1 MSFLSDLTNSLRGLI
16 GKSLRLRSYEAGKVN
31 RLSSDFKP
39 STLPVDADIA
49 EAMSYVRGRARTMEQ
64 ADGYTR
70 KYVGL
75 VRANIPGA
83 FGFRLQSRVMEYNA
97 AQKMMVEDPLANARI
112 EEGWEDWGR
121 RENCTVTGDM
131 SFREFSQLMAA
142 HYKRDGEFIARRVRF
157 EGKYG
162 FMLQALEP
170 DLLDETLTT
179 RLENGNRIVM
189 GVEMDRW
196 RRVVAY
202 WLRKEDDGS
211 ASSMYNYSRKV
222 ERVLASEIYFGFDRT
237 RAFQSRGM
245 SALST
250 SLMTLH
256 NIREWEK
263 SSLVN
268 ARHSAGRLG
277 FLSDAPDSTN
287 TSMLPGDET
296 EADGT
301 PVMKLEAGSMYDIG
315 TKTYTGVDPKFPH
328 EQHSPFVKTNLQRAA
343 AGAEVSYYSLSNDY
357 ESTSFSSGRLSYTDE
372 RERWKMDQR
381 YFVEVLLEPIFRDW
395 LEMALTTQAV
405 KLPLAKFDKFNA
417 PEFIGRT
424 WNYLDPEKEA
434 QADLLLDGAGLLSR
448 KRWFAERGLDMETEL
463 KQIAA
468 ERQMYK
474 DLGIDIIRANAAP
487 QATKPEQKPEPDP
500 NAETA
505 AAKRAIEKLLTTTSG
520 NGHG

>member
-1 MSFLSDLTNSLRGLI
+1 MSFLSDLKQSVRGLAL
-16 GKSLRLRSYEAGKVN
+16 GFLGLRSYEAGKVD

-39 STLPVDADIA
+39 ATLPSDADIS
-49 EAMSYVRGRARTMEQ
+49 EAMPYVRGRARTMEQ
-64 ADGYTR
+64 SDGYTR

-83 FGFRLQSRVMEYNA
+83 FGFRLQSRVMEFDA
-97 AQKMMVEDPLANARI
+97 TKKMKVEDALANSRI

-131 SFREFSQLMAA
+131 SFREFTQLMAA
-142 HYKRDGEFIARRVRF
+142 HYKRDGEFIARRVRY

-170 DLLDETLTT
+170 DLLDETYST
-179 RLENGNRIVM
+179 RLANGNRVVM
-189 GVEMDRW
+189 GVEMDKW
-196 RRVVAY
+196 RRVVAFY
-202 WLRKEDDGS
+202 LRKEDDGS
-211 ASSMYNYSRKV
+211 SSSMYSYTRKL
-222 ERVLASEIYFGFDRT
+222 ERVPASEIYFGFDRT
-237 RAFQSRGM
+237 RAFQTRGM

-277 FLSDAPDSTN
+277 FLSDAPDSSGT
-287 TSMLPGDET
+287 MLPGDET
-296 EADGT
+296 ESDGT

-315 TKTYTGVDPKFPH
+315 TKTFTGIDPKFPH
-328 EQHSPFVKTNLQRAA
+328 DQHGPFIKSNMQRAA

-381 YFVEVLLEPIFRDW
+381 YFVETLLEPIFRDW

-405 KLPLAKFDKFNA
+405 NLPLAKFDKFFA

-434 QADLLLDGAGLLSR
+434 QADLLLDGAGLMSR

-487 QATKPEQKPEPDP
+487 QATKPEPTATPDP
-500 NAETA
+500 NAEAA
-505 AAKRAIEKLLTTTSG
+505 AAKRAIENLLTTTSG